1 MKRSYIVPNTKTLA
15 YRTDSLLYKAS
26 VPYGGEDNEQPDE
39 AKQGVF
45 EDDSETSYSLPGIN
59 YDVWAEETE
68 SESYSHKK

>member
-1 MKRSYIVPNTKTLA
+1 MKKSYIVPDTKKLN
-15 YRTDSLLYKAS
+15 YRIESLLYTIS
-26 VPYGGEDNEQPDE
+26 IWGGEGDNQEIDE
-39 AKQGVF
+39 AKQGFF